1 MEAEKIRVQGKWK
14 AYLDEWIELKE
25 KMIALNDAMLAE
37 FGDKYLICE
46 DSTTYSK
53 LDEMNKAKKI
63 STVCRFMLYSHGE
76 DIADAL
82 DLEIY
87 EYKDADLRDFN
98 SFRFFIYRGYE
109 FFWLR

>member
-1 MEAEKIRVQGKWK
+1 MDAEKIRVQGKWK

-25 KMIALNDAMLAE
+25 KMIALNDAMSAE

-53 LDEMNKAKKI
+53 LDEMNRVFPESAVRK
-63 STVCRFMLYSHGE
+63 FLLYSHGE

-87 EYKDADLRDFN
+87 EYKDADLQDFN
-98 SFRFFIYRGYE
+98 SFRFFLYRGYE